1 MSSRSSIALPSN
13 CGNWLAE
20 NGCLIAKQL
29 KKKGSNVL
37 LGPDNI
43 KLLVSGLAFGRAIQA
58 ALGKNKLLDGLRINN
73 KEGNWNALVPVLRRL
88 TVRVDNDAKSL
99 ILSGDAQVAARL
111 MNQLWATFSIDRSRG
126 QVKSLGKI
134 RDSSNSGYA
143 SQAKAAARAAPQR
156 RAALA
161 KKKQEEA
168 AREALKRK
176 EANVSSNVGGQTRV
190 KPLIEQIMDE
200 EIDMLKNN
208 QNMLP
213 SDAESIPAF
222 WCVLLVEQ
230 LNVRPEQAVTL
241 VTANTNYLFHI
252 FVNGIKGS
260 FVPILALC
268 RTVFQH
274 VDTIVDL
281 LAKTKTY
288 QRNLRKDQRNRSYR
302 CMCMSMDIMRFGLVS
317 NNPDVALW
325 CCRIIT
331 HLVAKLSEVADAAHL
346 QQHCWD
352 WFNGVSASSGKG
364 GSPQDIAAS
373 GLNAAVTAIAK
384 NPDLKLGIIAMID
397 GIANK
402 ELGSLFN
409 TALRLVL
416 PTPLKY
422 MSFVCDTLET
432 FLEERETM
440 EEALM
445 SQGVVKFW
453 VDLAKVH
460 CEPNVATDVRCAAF
474 HLVTEIWNQI
484 PKAVEA
490 YPSMPKLLLG
500 LLKKGTRDK
509 SAILNITAITCLF
522 ELLDNFA
529 ESDSVSFAPYVYKTL
544 IFSLVENHENE
555 LVYDYIMSNMS
566 NALEKHPQVPVGV
579 MVEPMTKQATLKGYS
594 NNDFN
599 GFVTLSK
606 HPRLSLRHGLLLGD
620 LLGKIAINDPIYGRV
635 ASIPLLIIVNRF
647 HNEPT
652 MQEYME
658 RFSKVALSMLM
669 HIETRDKVAKRTK
682 DDGKKIT
689 GQDKKMHIS
698 PRQAEERE
706 IGQVRRILILEVLAK
721 IIHLGHLPIVK
732 RIEPLIK
739 TLEAQYK
746 GMNSSKDTLSHP
758 GMAALAKFCE
768 EVKNGGVKQEDED
781 NDDMMF
787 PDQDPLEKMELE
799 DDGDNLQNPPAPES
813 KSKQNKVFSQKFV
826 PDEKKLNAK
835 RGTYSKPW
843 LEPAATMGDDGDD
856 EAEED
861 LLDGGSL
868 KVSGLGEVK
877 TKRKKRIGRFK
888 NRTVQDD
895 INRAGERLKQ
905 RILRGQHEEQRKRLR
920 SRELRQTV
928 RARFIATENRR
939 KAHAAT
945 GGGKNFKA
953 HQVCEE
959 HDYGVNAPK
968 RYMASVAGNQSS
980 LILQHQQEVYE
991 REVEFQNESVLM
1003 MNNWKK
1009 PLEWL
1014 YYMYAH
1020 ADCGMLVK
1028 EETFYEQKM
1037 AGLQIGIREWQILC
1051 RDFNV
1056 TPCMGTVKENSNHY
1070 HSANIS
1076 LKTEGDKMAMEYDEF
1091 CCAFRHI
1098 AREAPCLQE
1107 IPSEAERIIAL
1118 MSFMRRQACIVDKVE
1133 RGTLKNRRMGDRRH
1147 WSSNVIPMIEW
1158 KRTIPAHFGFT
1169 PQSVIVMEILDDLVF
1184 DIFGVHTLPNV
1195 PVPWN
1200 KETWSDPPKKWVPKT
1215 TEPSKDPVVVRNY
1228 LPRKAPPEPKKTQFR
1243 GFRSSARRFKYQAET
1258 EDKIINPE
1266 ALDVRVR
1273 HFGDSAMKQ
1282 LPLKWVKMGKICIE
1296 LLDKLI
1302 GDVINGNARGRLKQ
1316 RYGEMDKYKVELK
1329 DYNEGF
1335 QNRKA
1340 KFIKLPWGKETI
1352 QLRAPILPPKESEKV
1367 VDKLK
1372 RENELKRLKNIKREK
1387 NRKKRQKELQ
1397 EQLAEIA
1404 KQKEREKRKN
1414 MSKKELLDEKK
1425 RLKAEQAR
1433 AIESERRRND
1443 RKKIKEWRA
1452 ERDAEKAFTS
1462 KKEMLRSQQL
1472 AAKNK
1477 DAVERINNRY
1487 HWEQARKEKARKE
1500 QEEAEARQ
1508 NQDLKKR
1515 MDIEKKE
1522 KKKEM
1527 AAKSNER
1534 RAAKREEDE
1543 AAAKIQAMYRGKAD
1557 RQKLEEENSDYKAMR
1572 AKQKKKKKKK
1582 KKNSGQ

>member
-1 MSSRSSIALPSN
+1 MSRSSIALPSN

-37 LGPDNI
+37 LGPDNV

-126 QVKSLGKI
+126 QVKTIGKI
-134 RDSSNSGYA
+134 RDPSSTGYA

-161 KKKQEEA
+161 KQKQEEA

-176 EANVSSNVGGQTRV
+176 EKDTANQLGGQTRV

-200 EIDMLKNN
+200 EIDALKNN

-331 HLVAKLSEVADAAHL
+331 HLVAKLSEVVDAAHL

-402 ELGSLFN
+402 ELGTLFN

-460 CEPNVATDVRCAAF
+460 CETNVATEVRCAAF
-474 HLVTEIWNQI
+474 HLITEIWNQI

-509 SAILNITAITCLF
+509 SAVLNITAITCLF

-544 IFSLVENHENE
+544 IFSLIENHENE

-566 NALEKHPQVPVGV
+566 YALEKHPQVPVGV

-635 ASIPLLIIVNRF
+635 ASIPLLMIVNRF

-652 MQEYME
+652 MQEYVE

-689 GQDKKMHIS
+689 GQKKRLHIT
-698 PRQAEERE
+698 PRKAEERE
-706 IGQVRRILILEVLAK
+706 VGQVRRILILEVLAK
-721 IIHLGHLPIVK
+721 VIHLGHIQIVK

-746 GMNSSKDTLSHP
+746 GMNGSKDTLSHP

-768 EVKNGGVKQEDED
+768 EVKNGGVKEEGD
-781 NDDMMF
+781 NADDMMF
-787 PDQDPLEKMELE
+787 PDQDPLERMDLDDE
-799 DDGDNLQNPPAPES
+799 DLNNPPAPDT
-813 KSKQNKVFSQKFV
+813 KKKVFSKRFV
-826 PDEKKLNAK
+826 PDEKKLNEK

-843 LEPAATMGDDGDD
+843 LEPPPTMGDDGDD

-877 TKRKKRIGRFK
+877 SKRKKRIGRFK

-895 INRAGERLKQ
+895 INRAGDRLKQ
-905 RILRGQHEEQRKRLR
+905 RMLREQHEDQRKRLR
-920 SRELRQTV
+920 SRELRQSV

-953 HQVCEE
+953 HQVCED
-959 HDYGVNAPK
+959 HDYGANAPK

-980 LILQHQQEVYE
+980 LIMQHQQEVFDKE
-991 REVEFQNESVLM
+991 MEFQKESVVM
-1003 MNNWKK
+1003 MDNWKK

-1028 EETFYEQKM
+1028 EESFYEQKM

-1070 HSANIS
+1070 FSANIS

-1107 IPSEAERIIAL
+1107 IPSEQERIVAL
-1118 MSFMRRQACIVDKVE
+1118 MSFMRRQACNVDKKE

-1147 WSSNVIPMIEW
+1147 WANNVIPMLEW

-1184 DIFGVHTLPNV
+1184 DMFGVHTLPNV

-1200 KETWSDPPKKWVPKT
+1200 KETWDDPPKKWVPTT
-1215 TEPSKDPVVVRNY
+1215 TEPSNDPVVVRNY
-1228 LPRKAPPEPKKTQFR
+1228 LPKKAPPEPKKSKYR
-1243 GFRSSARRFKYQAET
+1243 GFRSSARRFKYQVED
-1258 EDKIINPE
+1258 EDKVVAAD
-1266 ALDVRVR
+1266 ALNVRVR
-1273 HFGDSAMKQ
+1273 RFGDSALKQ

-1296 LLDKLI
+1296 VLDKLV
-1302 GDVINGNARGRLKQ
+1302 GDVMNGNARGRLKQ

-1329 DYNEGF
+1329 DYNDGMK
-1335 QNRKA
+1335 NRKA
-1340 KFIKLPWGKETI
+1340 KFVKLPWGKETI
-1352 QLRAPILPPKESEKV
+1352 MLRAPILPPKESEKI

-1372 RENELKRLKNIKREK
+1372 RENELKRLKNIKRER

-1404 KQKEREKRKN
+1404 KQKEREKKKN
-1414 MSKKELLDEKK
+1414 MSKKTTI
-1425 RLKAEQAR
+1425 R
-1433 AIESERRRND
+1433 
-1443 RKKIKEWRA
+1443 
-1452 ERDAEKAFTS
+1452 
-1462 KKEMLRSQQL
+1462 
-1472 AAKNK
+1472 
-1477 DAVERINNRY
+1477 
-1487 HWEQARKEKARKE
+1487 
-1500 QEEAEARQ
+1500 
-1508 NQDLKKR
+1508 
-1515 MDIEKKE
+1515 
-1522 KKKEM
+1522 
-1527 AAKSNER
+1527 
-1534 RAAKREEDE
+1534 
-1543 AAAKIQAMYRGKAD
+1543 
-1557 RQKLEEENSDYKAMR
+1557 
-1572 AKQKKKKKKK
+1572 
-1582 KKNSGQ
+1582 